1 MIRWR
6 FVLTRFLIVLA
17 VLVLLRWGMGPVAQ
31 YITVSSLE
39 MATGSKVEVAKTQV
53 GLFPP
58 RLHLSDVSVADPRDN
73 RQMRD
78 VLRAKSIDLVM
89 DGDAILHRRWV
100 ATEGVISGV
109 EIGATRKT
117 SSRNNR
123 LEMLES
129 AGSENSKSSLDRLIG
144 VTTDRLKDET
154 QALLVDLETVKCS
167 KEIRTQW
174 EAEYDR
180 LVVRAKNLEE
190 QIRGVRDEAQVVKN
204 PLRDLPDLQRTLARA
219 RNART
224 ELGSVHRALDSLPSR
239 LQADLIRLEK
249 AKQAD
254 LARVDGYLPDNLKT
268 SGDVGIEM
276 LGDAVREQ
284 IQQIKY
290 YFESGR
296 TLANYTVIAP
306 ESVRMRGTNHDL
318 APAPAPGLL
327 VRHCEVNGILRADGN
342 RYQMTGFLENL
353 TPNPEMLKHPTR
365 VGLRLV
371 GPEIVRVEYVRD
383 RRKNAKVDL
392 LTLHWP
398 EISAKPLQLGED
410 GGTSIEINGGQREL
424 WVQVKAIGD
433 QLEGRLVS
441 KQTGVSL
448 NLQTPDQY
456 ESTAAVQSLRESL
469 SFVDRIEMDAKFS
482 GNWRD
487 LNLNLT
493 SNLGQVLRR
502 ASEDAIA
509 RQVADSKQQL
519 SAKIRQEHTNQAL
532 ALQQWLGSRQN
543 AAQSLLANAEKF
555 IDEMGR
561 KVQNEV
567 GDADAY
573 LGKLRGAIR
582 GKLR

>member
-1 MIRWR
+1 MRWR
-6 FVLTRFLIVLA
+6 FVLTRFLLALA

-224 ELGSVHRALDSLPSR
+224 ELGSVHRALDSLPNR

-254 LARVDGYLPDNLKT
+254 LARVDGYVPDNLKT

-306 ESVRMRGTNHDL
+306 ESVR
-318 APAPAPGLL
+318 
-327 VRHCEVNGILRADGN
+327 
-342 RYQMTGFLENL
+342 
-353 TPNPEMLKHPTR
+353 
-365 VGLRLV
+365 
-371 GPEIVRVEYVRD
+371 
-383 RRKNAKVDL
+383 
-392 LTLHWP
+392 
-398 EISAKPLQLGED
+398 
-410 GGTSIEINGGQREL
+410 GGYRS
-424 WVQVKAIGD
+424 
-433 QLEGRLVS
+433 
-441 KQTGVSL
+441 
-448 NLQTPDQY
+448 
-456 ESTAAVQSLRESL
+456 
-469 SFVDRIEMDAKFS
+469 
-482 GNWRD
+482 
-487 LNLNLT
+487 
-493 SNLGQVLRR
+493 
-502 ASEDAIA
+502 
-509 RQVADSKQQL
+509 
-519 SAKIRQEHTNQAL
+519 
-532 ALQQWLGSRQN
+532 
-543 AAQSLLANAEKF
+543 
-555 IDEMGR
+555 
-561 KVQNEV
+561 
-567 GDADAY
+567 
-573 LGKLRGAIR
+573 
-582 GKLR
+582 